1 MKVAIVTNYWRG
13 SQGGGIRV
21 YLENLVRELDARG
34 ADVRV
39 IFREGQDPDAV
50 CIPASQRV
58 FAVRSLSALR
68 NYGPDVVSVHGGWH
82 CLFPAVAYKL
92 LHGCTVVQTFHTE
105 PEEALTDRF
114 RLFYQALLNRCDHVT
129 FVSNRLR
136 ERTIEVWNLEFPK
149 TEITYA
155 GAPKVGRVTPD
166 EAVLFCER
174 FGIAD
179 RRPVLLALG
188 LTALKYKAEGLK
200 QLIRAVNILKEKYPG
215 IVLIATRKGVFSPE
229 VEAFARDEGLS
240 GHVVFTGNIENPAV
254 PLSLCDVYAH
264 ITLGD
269 GLPIALL
276 EAMAAG
282 RPLVATPVAGIP
294 EAIRDGENGI
304 LVPPEPAAIAE
315 RIDYLLE
322 NPRVSRSLGM
332 NARRT
337 VDERFT
343 WEKSAAKFL
352 ELFLD
357 GRQPAEGPQDR
368 RQMH

>member
-1 MKVAIVTNYWRG
+1 MKVALITNYWKE

-21 YLENLVRELDARG
+21 YLQNLVRELAASG

-39 IFREGQDPDAV
+39 IFREGSDPDEV
-50 CIPASQRV
+50 CIPGGQRI

-68 NYGPDVVSVHGGWH
+68 DYRPDVISVHGGWH

-92 LHGCTVVQTFHTE
+92 LQGCTVVQTFHTE

-129 FVSNRLR
+129 FVSDRLR
-136 ERTIEVWNLEFPK
+136 ERTSEVWNLRFPR

-155 GAPKVGRVTPD
+155 GAPEVVAVTS
-166 EAVLFCER
+166 EEVAAFRER
-174 FGIAD
+174 FGIGD

-200 QLIRAVNILKEKYPG
+200 HLIQAVNLLKEKYPG
-215 IVLIATRKGVFSPE
+215 VVLIATRRGVFSPE
-229 VEAFARDEGLS
+229 VEEFARAEGAS
-240 GHVVFTGNIENPAV
+240 EHVVFTGDIENPSV
-254 PLSLCDVYAH
+254 PLSLCDIYTH

-276 EAMAAG
+276 EAMAMG
-282 RPLVATPVAGIP
+282 KPIVATPVAGIP

-304 LVPPEPAAIAE
+304 LVPPEPAEIAE
-315 RIDYLLE
+315 KIDYLLK
-322 NPRVSRSLGM
+322 NPDV
-332 NARRT
+332 ARRLGEAAKRT
-337 VDERFT
+337 VEERFT
-343 WEKSAAKFL
+343 WQKSAAKFL
-352 ELFLD
+352 VLFSD
-357 GRQPAEGPQDR
+357 GRR
-368 RQMH
+368 V